1 MNSQIACFL
10 NETDAHMGEMAI
22 EKENYWPFC
31 KEVIDTGIKLP
42 LKPSLPFSKTRS
54 LTL

>member
-1 MNSQIACFL
+1 
-10 NETDAHMGEMAI
+10 MGEMAI

-42 LKPSLPFSKTRS
+42 LKPFEVVALFHSARLDR
-54 LTL
+54 